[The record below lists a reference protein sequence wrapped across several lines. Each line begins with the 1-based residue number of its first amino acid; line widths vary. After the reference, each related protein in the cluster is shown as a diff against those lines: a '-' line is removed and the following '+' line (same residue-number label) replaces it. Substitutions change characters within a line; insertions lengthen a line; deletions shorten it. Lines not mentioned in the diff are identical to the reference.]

1 MRRTEHSILVGI
13 ALIGLLVGGLSVV
26 NTMAMSIAERTRE
39 IEIKRAIGGSRTR
52 IVVLRAPSSCR
63 VHERARAPMSRD
75 CHRHGLSCARG
86 RIDGS
91 SGQPDAGDSLPA
103 VTSVGPSVPVPT

>member
-52 IVVLRAPSSCR
+52 TVVLGKCWSPALQTRRRRGTESSSTRRFGWRVGLTDDQTSDRACR
-63 VHERARAPMSRD
+63 P
-75 CHRHGLSCARG
+75 
-86 RIDGS
+86 
-91 SGQPDAGDSLPA
+91 
-103 VTSVGPSVPVPT
+103 